1 MKILIIEDEVNLVN
15 SLKLGLEESG
25 YEVDLAFNGNDGLTK
40 ALSQKYQ
47 VIISD
52 IKLPDITG
60 LEFCTLYRQY
70 NSETPILFLTA
81 LGTTED
87 KLRGFDVGADDYLT
101 KPFSFDEL
109 LARIKVMSKRYNVQ
123 SNIPAILQ
131 ADNLILNLDSKTA
144 ERNGLHINLTAKEF
158 DLIVYLIQNKNKII
172 SKKEIAEKVWGI
184 NFETGTNSI
193 EVYVNFTRNKIDKDF
208 EKKLIQTIHGRGYM
222 IKDK

>member
-1 MKILIIEDEVNLVN
+1 MNILIIEDEVNFAN
-15 SLKLGLEESG
+15 SLKLGLEENG

-52 IKLPDITG
+52 IKMPDITG
-60 LEFCTLYRQY
+60 IEFCTLFRQY
-70 NSETPILFLTA
+70 NSDTPILFLTA

-109 LARIKVMSKRYNVQ
+109 LARIKVMTKRYNVQ
-123 SNIPAILQ
+123 SNIPTLLQ
-131 ADNLILNLDSKTA
+131 ADDLILNMDSKTA
-144 ERNGLHINLTAKEF
+144 ERNGISINLTAKEF
-158 DLIVYLIQNKNKII
+158 DLIVYLIKNKNKII

-208 EKKLIQTIHGRGYM
+208 ELKLIQTIHGRGYM

>member
-1 MKILIIEDEVNLVN
+1 MKILIIEDEVNLAN
-15 SLKLGLEESG
+15 SLKLGLEENG
-25 YEVDLAFNGNDGLTK
+25 YEVDLAYNGNDGLTK

-52 IKLPDITG
+52 IKMPDITG
-60 LEFCTLYRQY
+60 IEFCTLFRQY
-70 NSETPILFLTA
+70 NSDTPILFLTA

-109 LARIKVMSKRYNVQ
+109 LARIKVMTKRYNVQ
-123 SNIPAILQ
+123 SNIPTLLQ
-131 ADNLILNLDSKTA
+131 ADDLILNMDSKTA
-144 ERNGLHINLTAKEF
+144 ERNGIQINLTAKEF

-208 EKKLIQTIHGRGYM
+208 ETKLIQTIHGRGYM

>member
-1 MKILIIEDEVNLVN
+1 MAN
-15 SLKLGLEESG
+15 SLKLGLEENG
-25 YEVDLAFNGNDGLTK
+25 YDVDLAFNGNDGLTK

-123 SNIPAILQ
+123 SNIPTLLQ
-131 ADNLILNLDSKTA
+131 ADDLILNMDSKTA
-144 ERNGLHINLTAKEF
+144 ERNGIQINLTAKEF

-208 EKKLIQTIHGRGYM
+208 ETKLIQTIHGRGYM

>member
-1 MKILIIEDEVNLVN
+1 LAN
-15 SLKLGLEESG
+15 SLKLGLEENG
-25 YEVDLAFNGNDGLTK
+25 YDVDLAFNGNDGLTK

-123 SNIPAILQ
+123 SNIPTLLQ
-131 ADNLILNLDSKTA
+131 ADDLILNMDSKTA
-144 ERNGLHINLTAKEF
+144 ERNGIQINLTAKEF

-208 EKKLIQTIHGRGYM
+208 ETKLIQTIHGRGYM